1 MPAKSKAQKRLMSW
15 ALGVKKGKTKTTSKK
30 VKELAKGMSVKEL
43 EKYAKT
49 KMELPETVKESNSV
63 VFFDDYKFRSTKRML
78 EAKDAEK
85 ENEETE
91 AQPETEMETAP
102 NDMGDALMAPEEAE
116 VGDNVL
122 MNIKSPE
129 KMTRSKDSYE
139 WSEPESKMIQFQLK
153 NIIEKAE
160 ELMQLFD
167 GYEDV
172 EDWIQAKMT
181 VADNYISNVRDYMKH
196 K

>member
-15 ALGVKKGKTKTTSKK
+15 ALGVKKGKAKTSSKK
-30 VKELAKGMSVKEL
+30 VKDIAKDMTVKEL

-49 KMELPETVKESNSV
+49 KMSMPERIEEANSV
-63 VFFDDYKFRSTKRML
+63 VCFDDFEFKNSTNKRRIL
-78 EAKDAEK
+78 EAKDD
-85 ENEETE
+85 EETTDVTPE
-91 AQPETEMETAP
+91 PETEMP
-102 NDMGDALMAPEEAE
+102 SGDMADTLMAPEDAE
-116 VGDNVL
+116 EGDNVL

-129 KMTRSKDSYE
+129 KMSRTKDSYE

-160 ELMQLFD
+160 ELIQLFD
-167 GYEDV
+167 GYDEI